1 MTNFITSPT
10 TSTTRITQSASDP
23 RQIFRSSDS
32 SKLAIQYDQFSYIIK
47 WMAITANVPAS
58 KPRDELDTILDK
70 MTDDERLVLVMS
82 LAGSRPDLEED
93 TDDDWG
99 FIDWDSSDD
108 LST

>member
-1 MTNFITSPT
+1 
-10 TSTTRITQSASDP
+10 
-23 RQIFRSSDS
+23 
-32 SKLAIQYDQFSYIIK
+32 
-47 WMAITANVPAS
+47 MAITANVPAS